1 MAHWLLKTEPS
12 AYSYADLERDKRTV
26 WEGVSSAPALLHL
39 RAVRAGDSVVVY
51 HTGGEKAAV
60 GLARVSRGAYPD
72 PKLGDERRVVVD
84 LVPVRVFAS
93 PVPLTAFR
101 ADAELSGSELVR
113 FTRLSVVP
121 LTVAQHER
129 VLELATGAASVTA
142 ARTSTRATPRA
153 AAPVPGGRGAV
164 RAKPRAS

>member
-51 HTGGEKAAV
+51 HTGGEKSAV

-84 LVPVRVFAS
+84 LVPVRAFAS
-93 PVPLTAFR
+93 PVPLTEFR
-101 ADAELSGSELVR
+101 ADAVLSGSELVR
-113 FTRLSVVP
+113 FTRLSVLP
-121 LTVAQHER
+121 LTAAQHER
-129 VLELATGAASVTA
+129 VLELASGVQEATRP
-142 ARTSTRATPRA
+142 RTSTVAPPRA
-153 AAPVPGGRGAV
+153 AAPAAGRRGAT
-164 RAKPRAS
+164 RAKPRVS

>member
-12 AYSYADLERDKRTV
+12 AYSYADLEHDKRTV

-51 HTGGEKAAV
+51 HTGGEKSAV

-84 LVPVRVFAS
+84 LVPVRAFAS

-101 ADAELSGSELVR
+101 ADAVLSGSELVR
-113 FTRLSVVP
+113 FTRLSVLP
-121 LTVAQHER
+121 LTAAQHER
-129 VLELATGAASVTA
+129 VLELASGALGAAMP
-142 ARTSTRATPRA
+142 RTSAGATSRA
-153 AAPVPGGRGAV
+153 AAPAAGRRGAA
-164 RAKPRAS
+164 RAKPRVS

>member
-1 MAHWLLKTEPS
+1 MAHWLLKTEPT

-60 GLARVSRGAYPD
+60 GLARVRRGAYPD
-72 PKLGDERRVVVD
+72 PKLGDERLVVD

-101 ADAELSGSELVR
+101 ADAELSGSDLVR

-129 VLELATGAASVTA
+129 VLELASGAASVPA
-142 ARTSTRATPRA
+142 ARTSTRATPR
-153 AAPVPGGRGAV
+153 
-164 RAKPRAS
+164 

>member
-84 LVPVRVFAS
+84 LVPMRAFAS
-93 PVPLTAFR
+93 PEPLTAFR
-101 ADAELSGSELVR
+101 ADAVLSGSELVR
-113 FTRLSVVP
+113 FTRLSVLP
-121 LTVAQHER
+121 LTAAQHER
-129 VLELATGAASVTA
+129 VLELAAGTLEAATP
-142 ARTSTRATPRA
+142 RTSRGATSRA
-153 AAPVPGGRGAV
+153 AAPAAGRRGAG
-164 RAKPRAS
+164 RAKPRVS